1 MYVTPAQMIVY
12 YDERRILQLLK
23 DDGTDAA
30 VGDLTNTG
38 SEPYLLLEAL
48 ILSVESEIDSAL
60 QVGQRYDRLDLE
72 AMITAAD
79 TQGSQTLTEWAASKK
94 RAAILRRLAADL
106 TYGILIGRRGFS
118 EEIMKSQAPRYE
130 MAQMQLAALG
140 DGGRIFDLD
149 APKAAGVPGQTRIG
163 QNISDTVR
171 NSPLFGVF
179 DRGSDGG
186 LFFYQS

>member
-12 YDERRILQLLK
+12 YDERRILQLVS
-23 DDGTDAA
+23 DDGVDAA
-30 VGDLTNTG
+30 VGDLSNTG
-38 SEPYLLLEAL
+38 SDAYVLLAAL
-48 ILSVESEIDSAL
+48 ILATDAEIDSAL

-79 TQGSQTLTEWAASKK
+79 TQGSQTATEWAAAKK
-94 RAAILRRLAADL
+94 RASILRRLAADL
-106 TYGILIGRRGFS
+106 TYGALIGRRGFS
-118 EEIMKSQAPRYE
+118 EEIMKAQAPRYE
-130 MAQMQLAALG
+130 IAQQQLAALG

-149 APKAAGVPGQTRIG
+149 APKTAGVPGQTRIG
-163 QNISDTVR
+163 QNISNTVR

-186 LFFYQS
+186 LFFFQY